1 MAKNNGRNLMVLAVA
16 AILALVLFNCM
27 QGRKVSKYHLR
38 PASLNPDEKMPGKYA
53 PVQGSGKIDVNACA
67 LQNGGTGLASA
78 LLPREV
84 ATQENFGEFM
94 PEDILKNQNFLDP
107 REQIGFPETVGGNLR
122 NANQQVRSE
131 PPNPRNPVTIF
142 NVSTIVPDQMRPN
155 FELGGGLA

>member
-1 MAKNNGRNLMVLAVA
+1 MAKNNGRSLMVLAIV

-27 QGRKVSKYHLR
+27 QGRKVSKYFGAPLT
-38 PASLNPDEKMPGKYA
+38 SDEEMPGKYA
-53 PVQGSGKIDVNACA
+53 PVDMPQKIDVNACA
-67 LQNGGTGLASA
+67 LKNGGTGLASA

-94 PEDILKNQNFLDP
+94 PQDILKNQNFLDP
-107 REQIGFPETVGGNLR
+107 RDQIGFPETVGGNLR

-131 PPNPRNPVTIF
+131 PPNPRTPISIF
-142 NVSTIVPDQMRPN
+142 NTSTIVPDQMRPN